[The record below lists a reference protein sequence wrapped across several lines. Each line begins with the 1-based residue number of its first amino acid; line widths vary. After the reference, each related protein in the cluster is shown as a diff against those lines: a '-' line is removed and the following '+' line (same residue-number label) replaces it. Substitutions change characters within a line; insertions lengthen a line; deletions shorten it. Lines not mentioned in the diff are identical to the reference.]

1 MSEKQIYYVSDKMT
15 QFSNFSNLHEVPDE
29 VYSRGNSTI
38 MIYPGEYVSPFT
50 GDGAKKLNNI
60 TFIGVGPKQDVIIH
74 GPVNIAANSTGTFH
88 FENLTI
94 KGENASSTGDKACIH
109 KLGIAN
115 AGHIYCKAMK
125 MSNCEHGVK
134 IDTAIATQAA
144 FTNGQAL
151 HARMCEWNGVDQAIK
166 SNANVHIE
174 YSKMNASSNAYFTH
188 NGTGSPS
195 LHVKVLASHSGGSNT
210 GNNTETIQALIS

>member
-1 MSEKQIYYVSDKMT
+1 MSEKQVYYVGKAHNS
-15 QFSNFSNLHEVPDE
+15 SYSNLFEVPDE

-38 MIYPGEYVSPFT
+38 MIYPGEYVSPFS
-50 GDGAKKLNNI
+50 GDGSKKLI
-60 TFIGVGPKQDVIIH
+60 DTTFMGIGPKQDVIIH
-74 GPVNIAANSTGTFH
+74 GPVNIAANSAGTFH

-94 KGENASSTGDKACIH
+94 KGENASSTGNKTCVH

-115 AGHIYCKAMK
+115 AGHIYMKAVK
-125 MSNCEHGVK
+125 LSNCEHGVLV
-134 IDTAIATQAA
+134 DTALATQAA
-144 FTNGQAL
+144 HVNGQAI

-188 NGTGSPS
+188 NGSGAPL

>member
-1 MSEKQIYYVSDKMT
+1 MSEKQVYYVGKAHNS
-15 QFSNFSNLHEVPDE
+15 SYSNLFEVPDE

-38 MIYPGEYVSPFT
+38 MIYPGEYVSPFS
-50 GDGAKKLNNI
+50 GDGSKKLI
-60 TFIGVGPKQDVIIH
+60 DTTFMGIGPKR
-74 GPVNIAANSTGTFH
+74 
-88 FENLTI
+88 
-94 KGENASSTGDKACIH
+94 ENASSTGNKTCVH
-109 KLGIAN
+109 KLGTAN
-115 AGHIYCKAMK
+115 AGHIYMKAVK
-125 MSNCEHGVK
+125 LSNCEHGVLV
-134 IDTAIATQAA
+134 DTAIATQAA
-144 FTNGQAL
+144 FVNGQAI